1 MSAFT
6 GPHSIFRFFLSIN
19 FRWSSNDLYGFLL
32 FISEIWKLIQI
43 NSVWNAYAVDEF
55 FSFSSNFMPSVEKI
69 LAAWIENRLPRKTK
83 QFCRYRDYRW
93 IRLSGQTIFVL
104 SISNETTCLNNN
116 SQLNDWFDEIL
127 EQKNYFG
134 LNRSNKFQINFP
146 IAVNN
151 VKLCMENSL
160 ESIELSIWAAI
171 KLNQLPITKFTNCW
185 MILEVKCFNC
195 MYMFVHTD
203 RFVLQQRSGL
213 VYMAFIALWY
223 SHCFWVRHISL
234 FSPFCSLHR

>member
-104 SISNETTCLNNN
+104 SISNETTCLHNN
-116 SQLNDWFDEIL
+116 SQLNDWFDQIL

-134 LNRSNKFQINFP
+134 LNRSNKFQVNFP

-151 VKLCMENSL
+151 VKLCMENSS

-171 KLNQLPITKFTNCW
+171 KAQPIADHK
-185 MILEVKCFNC
+185 
-195 MYMFVHTD
+195 MY
-203 RFVLQQRSGL
+203 
-213 VYMAFIALWY
+213 
-223 SHCFWVRHISL
+223 
-234 FSPFCSLHR
+234 